1 MNRAKTRGRI
11 FDTIMTILKICEF
24 PDPVLRKTT
33 ALVEVFDEELGKLAA
48 DMAATMFDA
57 PGVGLAAPQIG
68 KSIKMIVVDHSRY
81 EEEETPGTW
90 LALVNPEIIAAE
102 GRQCDSEGCLSV
114 PELTS
119 KVNRHRKVTVRYQDL
134 QGEPR
139 EIAAEDR
146 FAVVLQHEIDHLNG
160 VLFLDHLSS
169 LKRGLYLKKYKK
181 WLSQQQN

>member
-1 MNRAKTRGRI
+1 
-11 FDTIMTILKICEF
+11 MTILKIYKLS
-24 PDPVLRKTT
+24 DPVLRQP
-33 ALVEVFDEELGKLAA
+33 AAPVEVFDKKLHKLAA

-68 KSIKMIVVDHSRY
+68 QSIKMIVVDHARY
-81 EEEETPGTW
+81 EEEEEPGVW

-119 KVNRHRKVTVRYQDL
+119 KVTRQKKVTIRYQNL
-134 QGEPR
+134 QGEPQ
-139 EIAAEDR
+139 EISAEDR

-169 LKRGLYLKKYKK
+169 LKRALYLKKYKK
-181 WLSQQQN
+181 WLSQQES